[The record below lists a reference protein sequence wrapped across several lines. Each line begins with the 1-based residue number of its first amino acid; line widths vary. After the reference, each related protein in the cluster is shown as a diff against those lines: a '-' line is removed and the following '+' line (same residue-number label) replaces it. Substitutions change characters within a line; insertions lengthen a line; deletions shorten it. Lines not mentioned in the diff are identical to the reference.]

1 MSKSILK
8 STSFRP
14 SQRNPPEGTVPDG
27 RTTEGSDSDSS
38 LHGTCEHATTATMS
52 LHHVHFATDTSVYLT
67 HSNTDYDRSPMKVA
81 KNPCAMPARGC
92 PGLTYLPMDD
102 GPRGRQR
109 GVRDMDVI
117 GICLGDGSEDE
128 GSEADGMG
136 RTEHQTYPMEES
148 GHQTRERGR
157 SRVTAQRRDRD
168 VFPVGFRSLSTFS
181 FSSLVSSPN
190 DCFGGF

>member
-8 STSFRP
+8 STSFRS
-14 SQRNPPEGTVPDG
+14 SQRNFPEGSVLDG
-27 RTTEGSDSDSS
+27 RTTEGSDSDTS
-38 LHGTCEHATTATMS
+38 LHGTYEHATSAAMS

-109 GVRDMDVI
+109 GVRDMDAVA
-117 GICLGDGSEDE
+117 ICLGDGSEDE
-128 GSEADGMG
+128 DSETDEYQA
-136 RTEHQTYPMEES
+136 YPMEE
-148 GHQTRERGR
+148 GQRGR
-157 SRVTAQRRDRD
+157 SRVSAQRRDRD
-168 VFPVGFRSLSTFS
+168 VLPVGFRSLSSFS
-181 FSSLVSSPN
+181 FSLLVSSPN